1 MTTPVAEAALAVS
14 SHRSEVATQVALVIK
29 LAATPMTTPA
39 AEAALAVSSHR
50 SEVATNAY
58 SWAKDPF

>member
-1 MTTPVAEAALAVS
+1 
-14 SHRSEVATQVALVIK
+14 LVIK

-50 SEVATNAY
+50 SEVATQVALVIKLAATPM
-58 SWAKDPF
+58 SKQVSSHRIEVATEPK